1 MRDHAFDVQAH
12 PLPIARLALYECAE
26 SQIASLHDPD
36 DAAVA
41 CPQPRAAGDGRRV
54 PSADADALPYD
65 VASIEGECQVLPY
78 WLRIGADPPPIV
90 LKPMVAERGGAEEAG
105 AAGGGAIGL
114 GSDELPA
121 VEHYGARGW
130 TRRVGSVDLITL
142 PHLALRGDAP
152 TQPATDGAAE
162 QPGIAARLRSK
173 FLEAISAMASTFQAR
188 SGSSAAPPAVPPAA
202 PINLAGGD
210 FASLLQPKPGGAP
223 LTAGSHEQIQAVLQA
238 LSQQM
243 GQNMRAVVTV
253 NAEGQLAIS
262 MAERHTE
269 RFRHASTVRALA
281 RVHRFHAIC
290 DTWAF
295 AWVSAQRHLLSV
307 DAPPDYGRSPRDRK
321 RPAALCST
329 QQRQR
334 QGTIQTRTTRSPM
347 TGSRQRQA
355 ATRSTILPMILRL
368 FSRRST
374 RTAPTIR
381 TALALPTMA
390 AQMPI
395 QNSVA
400 KKKANCD
407 GRRPCGRNAADKP
420 AAKLMRATDDGS
432 LKAAWALSAPRH
444 RQPEAT
450 VTH

>member
-1 MRDHAFDVQAH
+1 
-12 PLPIARLALYECAE
+12 
-26 SQIASLHDPD
+26 
-36 DAAVA
+36 
-41 CPQPRAAGDGRRV
+41 V
-54 PSADADALPYD
+54 PSADADTLPYD

-295 AWVSAQRHLLSV
+295 AWVCAQRHLLSV
-307 DAPPDYGRSPRDRK
+307 DAPPDYAVAEGSQATSRALQHATTT
-321 RPAALCST
+321 AAGDDTDSDDEEPDDGE
-329 QQRQR
+329 QA
-334 QGTIQTRTTRSPM
+334 TTSSNEIDDV
-347 TGSRQRQA
+347 TDDFEA
-355 ATRSTILPMILRL
+355 
-368 FSRRST
+368 F
-374 RTAPTIR
+374 
-381 TALALPTMA
+381 LAS
-390 AQMPI
+390 I
-395 QNSVA
+395 DSNSA
-400 KKKANCD
+400 DDSD
-407 GRRPCGRNAADKP
+407 GASAADDGG
-420 AAKLMRATDDGS
+420 TDGD
-432 LKAAWALSAPRH
+432 
-444 RQPEAT
+444 PEQCSEEESEL
-450 VTH
+450 